1 MRIKLYRRLRAILPL
16 LTLLAFAP
24 SISASSPDWD
34 QITKAFPESLGSY
47 RRVTAPR
54 LDDQVADSVGFR
66 ATADYSAP
74 GAGRI
79 TVNVSWAGLDGR
91 AYEMLST
98 AARNLRDKTPVA
110 IGSNIGTAGF
120 ASPDI
125 VAFFKGANFVQLSK
139 ANART
144 NSNDLLSLATQLADK
159 LDRGEG
165 EIPVLLRHLPK
176 WEQAQQ
182 TAVYLNRFT
191 SLESIAKDGVLS
203 AIQSEG
209 DADAV
214 LASYD
219 SMRLLIVE
227 FNTPQR
233 SVEND
238 QRIVARIQELWKLGQ
253 PAPSAYKRVGNY
265 SVFVFDAPNDQAA
278 KQLIDQVHYEQVV
291 SWLGENPNI
300 LKDAQKRYVNTTLG
314 VLVAVLKAS
323 GFALIACFGTGGLI
337 GALLFTRRR
346 AQQRAEEAF
355 SDAGGMLRLNLDEM
369 TPQTN
374 PARLLGP
381 NSST

>member
-1 MRIKLYRRLRAILPL
+1 M
-16 LTLLAFAP
+16 
-24 SISASSPDWD
+24 
-34 QITKAFPESLGSY
+34 
-47 RRVTAPR
+47 
-54 LDDQVADSVGFR
+54 GFS

-79 TVNVSWAGLDGR
+79 TVNVRWAEQDGR

-98 AARNLRDKTPVA
+98 AARKLRENTPVA
-110 IGSNIGTAGF
+110 IGSNVGTAGF
-120 ASPDI
+120 VSPDL

-139 ANART
+139 ANPRT
-144 NSNDLLSLATQLADK
+144 NPTDLLSLATQLAEK

-165 EIPVLLRHLPK
+165 EIPVLLKHLPN
-176 WEQAQQ
+176 WEQAHQ
-182 TAVYLNRFT
+182 TAVYLNRFS
-191 SLESIAKDGVLS
+191 SLDLIAKDGVLS
-203 AIQSEG
+203 AIKSEG

-214 LASYD
+214 FATYD
-219 SMRLLIVE
+219 SMRLLIIE

-238 QRIVARIQELWKLGQ
+238 QRVVARIQELWKLGQ

-265 SVFVFDAPNDQAA
+265 SVFVFDAPNEQAA
-278 KQLIDQVHYEQVV
+278 KQLLDQVHYEQVV

-300 LKDAQKRYVNTTLG
+300 LKEAQKHYVRTTLG
-314 VLVAVLKAS
+314 VLIAVLKAS
-323 GFALIACFGTGGLI
+323 GFALIGCVATGTLI

-346 AQQRAEEAF
+346 AQQRAVEAF

-369 TPQTN
+369 TPQTD
-374 PARLLGP
+374 PSRLLGP

>member
-1 MRIKLYRRLRAILPL
+1 MLA
-16 LTLLAFAP
+16 LLAFAS
-24 SISASSPDWD
+24 SISASTPDWD
-34 QITKAFPESLGSY
+34 QIAKAFPESLGNY
-47 RRVTAPR
+47 RRATAPR
-54 LDDQVADSVGFR
+54 LDDQNPDSVGFK
-66 ATADYSAP
+66 ASADYSAP

-79 TVNVSWAGLDGR
+79 TVNVSWAELDGR
-91 AYEMLST
+91 AYEMLSA
-98 AARNLRDKTPVA
+98 AARSLRDKTPVA

-120 ASPDI
+120 VSPDI

-144 NSNDLLSLATQLADK
+144 DSNDLLSLATQLAEK

-165 EIPVLLRHLPK
+165 EIPVLLKHLPN
-176 WEQAQQ
+176 WEQAHQ
-182 TAVYLNRFT
+182 TAVYLNRFS

-203 AIQSEG
+203 AVKSEG

-214 LASYD
+214 LASYQP
-219 SMRLLIVE
+219 MRLLIIE

-265 SVFVFDAPNDQAA
+265 SVFVFDAPNDQTA

-300 LKDAQKRYVNTTLG
+300 LKEAQKHYVQTTLG
-314 VLVAVLKAS
+314 VLIAVLKAS
-323 GFALIACFGTGGLI
+323 GFALIACFGTGALI

-346 AQQRAEEAF
+346 AQQRSVEAF